1 MTKYTFFI
9 SVPHSPRR
17 DLEKEIMIFYVLLLR
32 WLRRDSDKKKNYFA
46 TTLTAPWLWQIIIL
60 FFIPTLLSLH
70 NYHQDK
76 LCFATAATFTS
87 PWSRQ
92 KINLFSFQ
100 HYFLY
105 TVVMRI
111 KLLYNYHEKKN
122 CSIFSLRKL
131 SGSKRSIYDTA
142 V

>member
-1 MTKYTFFI
+1 MTKIYFLHFSTSFTTPWSWKRNNDFLPI
-9 SVPHSPRR
+9 ATTLTTPW
-17 DLEKEIMIFYVLLLR
+17 F
-32 WLRRDSDKKKNYFA
+32 WQKKNYFA

-76 LCFATAATFTS
+76 LCFAIATTFTS

-105 TVVMRI
+105 TIVMRI